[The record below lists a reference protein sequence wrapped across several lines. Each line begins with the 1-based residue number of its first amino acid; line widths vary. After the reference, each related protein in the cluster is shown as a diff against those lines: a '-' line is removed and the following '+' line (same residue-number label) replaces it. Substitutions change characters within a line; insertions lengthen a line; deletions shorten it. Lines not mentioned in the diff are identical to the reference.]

1 MEMPEFNS
9 SFDGQSQ
16 IQHDYVNMGI
26 AVSID
31 GGLMVPC
38 ILKCDEKNLLGI
50 CRELNQIVEK
60 TKNGIINLDDLQGST
75 FTLSNFGIFDALIGT
90 PIINQPNVGIL
101 GTGKIIKKPVVIE
114 KDDKDI
120 ISIRNMMM
128 LSLGFDHRLIDG
140 AGGAKFLLKIK
151 NHLENIKFESLL

>member
-1 MEMPEFNS
+1 MQKSEIKKIIEALLFSARDPLT
-9 SFDGQSQ
+9 QAQ
-16 IQHDYVNMGI
+16 INNVFEPDT
-26 AVSID
+26 
-31 GGLMVPC
+31 P
-38 ILKCDEKNLLGI
+38 NLN
-50 CRELNQIVEK
+50 EIVEK
-60 TKNGIINLDDLQGST
+60 TRNGTISPDDLQGST

-114 KDDKDI
+114 KDNKDI
-120 ISIRNMMM
+120 IAIRNMMM

-151 NHLENIKFESLL
+151 NYLENIDFESLL

>member
-1 MEMPEFNS
+1 MVNLKFN
-9 SFDGQSQ
+9 
-16 IQHDYVNMGI
+16 MT
-26 AVSID
+26 
-31 GGLMVPC
+31 M
-38 ILKCDEKNLLGI
+38 LKCDEKNLLGI
-50 CRELNQIVEK
+50 CRELNEIVEK
-60 TKNGIINLDDLQGST
+60 TRNGTIGPDDLQGST

-120 ISIRNMMM
+120 IAIRNMMM

-140 AGGAKFLLKIK
+140 AEGSEFIISIK
-151 NHLENIKFESLL
+151 TNLETMNLELQI